1 MGPVRSLPRHSNGSS
16 RRGRFHRRT
25 RCSAPQ
31 ALEQRLRSLFDR
43 VAPFT
48 VGAEEELL
56 LIDAADASAAR
67 PPPSTPW
74 RSVQAIGGSR
84 ASFAARRSRR

>member
-1 MGPVRSLPRHSNGSS
+1 MGPVRSRSRHPNGAPSAPASNQDSLLG
-16 RRGRFHRRT
+16 
-25 RCSAPQ
+25 PQ

-56 LIDAADASAAR
+56 LVDAQPLLPAPAAEYALALG
-67 PPPSTPW
+67 
-74 RSVQAIGGSR
+74 QAIGGSP